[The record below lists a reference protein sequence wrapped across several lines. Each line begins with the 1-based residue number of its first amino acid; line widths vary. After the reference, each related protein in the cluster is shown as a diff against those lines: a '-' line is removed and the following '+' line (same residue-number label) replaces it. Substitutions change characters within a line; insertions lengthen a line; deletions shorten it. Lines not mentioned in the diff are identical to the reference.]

1 MQYMILIY
9 TSSASEHAIQTEAS
23 EEFRAAHGSVIGELT
38 VSGELVDTHELG
50 VPDAKIV
57 RTRDGLSITAGPY
70 AEATEWV
77 GGYYLVDVASEARA
91 LEIAAR
97 FVEARFATVEVR
109 RIV

>member
-9 TSSASEHAIQTEAS
+9 TSAASAEAIQTEALD
-23 EEFRAAHGSVIGELT
+23 EFRAAHGFVIGELT
-38 VSGELVDTHELG
+38 ASGELLDTHELS

-57 RTRDGLSITAGPY
+57 RTREGLSITDGPY
-70 AEATEWV
+70 AEAAEWV
-77 GGYYLVDVASEARA
+77 GGYYLIDVANEARA

-97 FVEARFATVEVR
+97 FVEARLATVEVR